1 MEAVVDTKDLKLTK
15 VDFESDQMVKWC
27 PGCGDH
33 AILRSVENVF
43 PELGIPKEDFVVV
56 SGIGCSSRFPYYMN
70 TYGVHGIHGR
80 AAALATG
87 IKLANPKLSVWMIS
101 GDGDSMAIG
110 GNHFIHLARR
120 NPDINVLMFN
130 NKIYGL
136 TKGQY
141 SPTTPKGSK
150 TKTSPQGSFEAP
162 FNPGELVIG
171 SRGKF
176 FARAVDTN
184 PKMMTEVFLEAAK
197 FKGASIV
204 EILANCIIF
213 NNKIHGL
220 ITARDTKHD
229 NQIYL
234 KAGERMI
241 YGAERD
247 KGLVLRG
254 THLETVTIGENGIT
268 EEDILIHN
276 PYEVNPGIHTMLC
289 EMRPPHFPAAL
300 GVIRSVKSDTLEEEI
315 WNSVEEETK
324 NSPFKSV
331 DDLLVSGNTWTID

>member
-1 MEAVVDTKDLKLTK
+1 MEAIIDTKELVLTK
-15 VDFESDQMVKWC
+15 ADFESDQMVKWC

-43 PELGIPKEDFVVV
+43 PALGIPKDDFVVV

-70 TYGVHGIHGR
+70 TYGMHGIHGR
-80 AAALATG
+80 APALATG
-87 IKLANPKLSVWMIS
+87 IKLANPKLSVWMIT

-136 TKGQY
+136 TKGQF

-171 SRGKF
+171 ARGKF
-176 FARAVDTN
+176 FARVVDTN
-184 PKMMTEVFLEAAK
+184 PKMMTEVFLVAAK
-197 FKGASIV
+197 YKGASIV
-204 EILANCIIF
+204 EILANCVIF

-220 ITARDTKHD
+220 ITSRETRED
-229 NQIYL
+229 NQL
-234 KAGERMI
+234 FLHAGERMI
-241 YGAERD
+241 YGKE
-247 KGLVLRG
+247 K
-254 THLETVTIGENGIT
+254 NGI
-268 EEDILIHN
+268 L
-276 PYEVNPGIHTMLC
+276 
-289 EMRPPHFPAAL
+289 
-300 GVIRSVKSDTLEEEI
+300 
-315 WNSVEEETK
+315 
-324 NSPFKSV
+324 
-331 DDLLVSGNTWTID
+331 

>member
-1 MEAVVDTKDLKLTK
+1 METLIKPKNLSLTK
-15 VDFESDQMVKWC
+15 ADFESDQMVKWC
-27 PGCGDH
+27 PGCGDY
-33 AILRSVENVF
+33 AILRSVEDVF
-43 PELGIPKEDFVVV
+43 PALGYAPESFVVV

-70 TYGVHGIHGR
+70 TYGMHGIHGR

-171 SRGKF
+171 ARGKF
-176 FARAVDTN
+176 FARVVDTN
-184 PKMMTEVFLEAAK
+184 PKMMTEVFLEAARYN
-197 FKGASIV
+197 GASIV
-204 EILANCIIF
+204 EILANCVIF

-220 ITARDTKHD
+220 ITSRETKED

-234 KAGERMI
+234 KAGEKMI
-241 YGAERD
+241 FGKEKN
-247 KGLVLRG
+247 KGLVLRD
-254 THLETVTIGENGIT
+254 THLEVVTIGENGIT
-268 EEDILIHN
+268 EDDILVHD
-276 PYEVNPGIHTMLC
+276 PFQVNPGIHTMLC
-289 EMRPPHFPAAL
+289 EMKVPEFPSAL
-300 GVIRSVKSDTLEEEI
+300 GVIRSVKAETFEEAI
-315 WNSVEEETK
+315 WNSVEHEKKT
-324 NSPFKSV
+324 SPLKSV
-331 DDLLVSGNTWTID
+331 DDLLTTGNTWTID

>member
-1 MEAVVDTKDLKLTK
+1 MEAVIDTKELKLTK
-15 VDFESDQMVKWC
+15 TDFESDQMVKWC

-80 AAALATG
+80 AAPLATG
-87 IKLANPKLSVWMIS
+87 IKLANPKLSVWMIT

-171 SRGKF
+171 ARGKF

-184 PKMMTEVFLEAAK
+184 PKMMTEIFLEAAR

-220 ITARDTKHD
+220 ITSRETKAD

-234 KAGERMI
+234 KAGQRMI
-241 YGAERD
+241 YGKD
-247 KGLVLRG
+247 NNKGLVLRG
-254 THLETVTIGENGIT
+254 THLETVTIGENGIS
-268 EEDILIHN
+268 EEDILVHN
-276 PYEVNPGIHTMLC
+276 PSEVNPGIHTMLC
-289 EMRPPHFPAAL
+289 EMKPPDFPAAL
-300 GVIRSVKSDTLEEEI
+300 GVIRAVKAETLEEAI
-315 WNSVEEETK
+315 WNSIAEETK
-324 NSPFKSV
+324 TSKMKSV